1 MMKSYDWSVK
11 VNHNPNWFYVPDYPY
26 WILII
31 SGLAYR
37 ILIIGGLGSC
47 KTEINDQILTK
58 FNHAKDAFE
67 SKFNCLSMKTKL
79 KNRKA
84 FIVYPQTI
92 NEIYTNLEDYNPSRK
107 RRVLIIF
114 NDMIADM
121 KANKT
126 LTPIVT
132 ELFWRGRKFNISLVF
147 M

>member
-1 MMKSYDWSVK
+1 
-11 VNHNPNWFYVPDYPY
+11 
-26 WILII
+26 
-31 SGLAYR
+31 
-37 ILIIGGLGSC
+37 
-47 KTEINDQILTK
+47 
-58 FNHAKDAFE
+58 
-67 SKFNCLSMKTKL
+67 MKTKL

-132 ELFWRGRKFNISLVF
+132 ELF
-147 M
+147 

>member
-1 MMKSYDWSVK
+1 
-11 VNHNPNWFYVPDYPY
+11 
-26 WILII
+26 
-31 SGLAYR
+31 
-37 ILIIGGLGSC
+37 
-47 KTEINDQILTK
+47 
-58 FNHAKDAFE
+58 
-67 SKFNCLSMKTKL
+67 MKTKL

-114 NDMIADM
+114 NDMIKDM

-132 ELFWRGRKFNISLVF
+132 ELF
-147 M
+147 